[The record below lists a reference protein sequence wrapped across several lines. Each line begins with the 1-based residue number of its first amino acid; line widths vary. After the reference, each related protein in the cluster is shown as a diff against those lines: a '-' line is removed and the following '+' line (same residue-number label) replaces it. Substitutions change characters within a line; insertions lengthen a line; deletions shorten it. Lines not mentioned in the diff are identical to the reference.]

1 MRGKGCSQ
9 LPRNSELLCQTI
21 LVQYFTHCKVSSPRR
36 SRLRALAY
44 EIQENKILGFPIQA
58 SLNYRSIGGPAGQK
72 ILVQLRHSSSFPPVP
87 LPSLHPTSGFH
98 VHLQPSAKASRP
110 AFPPWNCPNEVPE
123 HETSGSGTDRR
134 ARAVVEP
141 VGAPGAASGAPARP
155 RRPPPLP
162 SPLSAGAPGPRL
174 PVRAQGPPGAPPLS
188 LRAPP
193 AQGGGRPQ
201 T

>member
-9 LPRNSELLCQTI
+9 LPRNSELLCQKI

-58 SLNYRSIGGPAGQK
+58 SLNYRSIVGPAGQK
-72 ILVQLRHSSSFPPVP
+72 TLVQLRHSPSFPQVP
-87 LPSLHPTSGFH
+87 LPSLHPTSGFY

-110 AFPPWNCPNEVPE
+110 ASPPGTARMRFRNTEPQAQGTTAAPE
-123 HETSGSGTDRR
+123 PAWSPQDPGS
-134 ARAVVEP
+134 
-141 VGAPGAASGAPARP
+141 SQ
-155 RRPPPLP
+155 RPPRDRAARPLP
-162 SPLSAGAPGPRL
+162 SPRAPQGPASPSELRARKGPR
-174 PVRAQGPPGAPPLS
+174 RLS

-193 AQGGGRPQ
+193 AQGGGRSQ